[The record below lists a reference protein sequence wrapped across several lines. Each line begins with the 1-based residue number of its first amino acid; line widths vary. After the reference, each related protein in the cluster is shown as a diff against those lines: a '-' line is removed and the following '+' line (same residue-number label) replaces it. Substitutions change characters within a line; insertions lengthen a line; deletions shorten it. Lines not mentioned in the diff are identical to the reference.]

1 VALRHG
7 VKTIVGPRQ
16 TKYDCQLSLHLRVR
30 RFFSLVVPVILSVAL
45 GLVIAIWGGPLTS
58 GAFLLTRGTG
68 KRPVSHDEDLS
79 LSRTPPFYSRLAFV
93 LV

>member
-1 VALRHG
+1 
-7 VKTIVGPRQ
+7 
-16 TKYDCQLSLHLRVR
+16 LSPYLRVR
-30 RFFSLVVPVILSVAL
+30 RFLSLAVLVVLSVAL

-68 KRPVSHDEDLS
+68 KRPVSHDKDLG